1 MDGRQRTG
9 GGTVNRANKARD
21 SRQSPPGQVERELE
35 LARQVQQGLLP
46 SPLPQ
51 LTGIHLA
58 AVNRP
63 ARIVSGDLYD
73 AIVIDPER
81 LAILCADVSGKGFPA
96 ALLASEIQAYIRAT
110 LRAACV
116 FNDPTL
122 GPIPLQVVSLLNAQA
137 ADRDRAGRYATMFFA
152 EIDVGERTLHY
163 VNAGHNPPLLITPDA
178 ISFAE
183 LTTGGPPVGLLQDAS
198 YDAGA
203 LPLTDRSVVLIYT
216 DGVVEARSPEDEE
229 FGLPRLIDIC
239 RAADRDVDALLHTIV
254 DALDRWRGDTEQ
266 DDDITL
272 IAVAVG
278 QLMAA

>member
-1 MDGRQRTG
+1 
-9 GGTVNRANKARD
+9 
-21 SRQSPPGQVERELE
+21 
-35 LARQVQQGLLP
+35 
-46 SPLPQ
+46 LPQ
-51 LTGIHLA
+51 LAGIHLA

-96 ALLASEIQAYIRAT
+96 ALLASEIQAYVRAT

-122 GPIPLQVVSLLNAQA
+122 GPLPLQVVSLLNAQA
-137 ADRDRAGRYATMFFA
+137 ADRDAAGRYATMFFA
-152 EIDVGERTLHY
+152 EIDVGERRLHY
-163 VNAGHNPPLLITPDA
+163 VNAGHNPPLLITQEA
-178 ISFAE
+178 ISSVQ

-203 LPLTDRSVVLIYT
+203 LPLTERSVVLIYT
-216 DGVVEARSPEDEE
+216 DGVVEARNTADEE
-229 FGLPRLIDIC
+229 FGLARLIDTC
-239 RAADRDVDALLHTIV
+239 RTADHNVDALLSTV
-254 DALDRWRGDTEQ
+254 VNALDRWQGDMEPG
-266 DDDITL
+266 DDITL

-278 QLMAA
+278 EG

>member
-1 MDGRQRTG
+1 MKRPVPVRAPRQL
-9 GGTVNRANKARD
+9 
-21 SRQSPPGQVERELE
+21 SPGQLEYELD

-51 LTGIHLA
+51 VEGAHVT

-96 ALLASEIQAYIRAT
+96 ALLASEIQAYVRAT

-122 GPIPLQVVSLLNAQA
+122 GSIPLQVVSLLNAQA
-137 ADRDRAGRYATMFFA
+137 ADRDVAGRYATMFFA
-152 EIDVGERTLHY
+152 ELDVDAQTLHY
-163 VNAGHNPPLLITPDA
+163 VNAGHNPPLLVTADGVSA
-178 ISFAE
+178 SE
-183 LTTGGPPVGLLQDAS
+183 LTTGGPPVGLLQNAM
-198 YDAGA
+198 YDAGT
-203 LPLTDRSVVLIYT
+203 LPLTAHSLVLIYT
-216 DGVVEARSPEDEE
+216 DGVVETRSPDDEE
-229 FGLPRLIDIC
+229 FGLQRLIDIC
-239 RAADRDVDALLHTIV
+239 RGATGDADALFRTIF
-254 DALDRWRGDTEQ
+254 DALDGWRGDKEQ

-272 IAVAVG
+272 MAVSVG
-278 QLMAA
+278 DW